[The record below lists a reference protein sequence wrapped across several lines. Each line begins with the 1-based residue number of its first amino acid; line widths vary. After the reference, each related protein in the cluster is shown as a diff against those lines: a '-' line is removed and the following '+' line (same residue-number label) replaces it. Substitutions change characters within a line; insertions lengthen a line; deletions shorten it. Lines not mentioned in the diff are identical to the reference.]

1 MNTPSL
7 THKIKLPPRLQQ
19 AWKMF
24 ATDRPAF
31 YITGLASVIH
41 FLLWLTTVLGYF
53 RLPPLIPLHFDA
65 FGQPDRIEPRGQ
77 IFLLPL
83 IALTLLLGNGIGGF
97 LIRRWV
103 DDFAA
108 YLLWGGTVVI
118 QMLFW
123 LAVFSL
129 IL

>member
-1 MNTPSL
+1 MEDVCNRPPSL
-7 THKIKLPPRLQQ
+7 LHHRAGKRHSFFALADNRFGLFPP
-19 AWKMF
+19 
-24 ATDRPAF
+24 T
-31 YITGLASVIH
+31 SSH
-41 FLLWLTTVLGYF
+41 S
-53 RLPPLIPLHFDA
+53 
-65 FGQPDRIEPRGQ
+65 
-77 IFLLPL
+77 PL

>member
-7 THKIKLPPRLQQ
+7 THKRRVPPRLQQ
-19 AWKMF
+19 AWHAF
-24 ATDRPAF
+24 TANRPAF
-31 YITGLASVIH
+31 YTIGLAGVIH
-41 FLLWLTTVLGYF
+41 LFLWVTTIVGYF
-53 RLPPLIPLHFDA
+53 RLPPSIPLHFDA

-77 IFLLPL
+77 IFVLPL
-83 IALTLLLGNGIGGF
+83 IALMLLLGNGVGGV
-97 LIRRWV
+97 IVQRWV

-118 QMLFW
+118 QVLFW